1 MGQMKHPIILIG
13 YPGSQR
19 IVPASKYLTS
29 KYLPGFNIT
38 YLNYQGPIGGW
49 ASYIIGFLRYLTD
62 EYVIFSLDDYLIA
75 GPIDMEVYERATS
88 ELGGDVACVK
98 LCESTEQEHA
108 EYPVTTQYCIWN
120 REYLIRLLANNAGSI
135 HCNTPWEFEI
145 NGSRIFD
152 KQVLL
157 RTCIPYFT
165 NSSLSGRWEGVR
177 LDGLNDEDINHIK
190 SHGLI

>member
-1 MGQMKHPIILIG
+1 MLYPEKMKYPVILIG

-19 IVPASKYLTS
+19 IVSASKYLTS

-38 YLNYQGPIGGW
+38 YLNYQGPIQGW
-49 ASYIIGFLRYLTD
+49 ASYMIGFLRYLTD

-75 GPIDMEVYERATS
+75 GLIDIEVYERAVS
-88 ELGGDVACVK
+88 EIGGDVVCVK
-98 LCESTEQEHA
+98 LCESTEQEHV
-108 EYPVTTQYCIWN
+108 EYPVTTQYCIWK
-120 REYLIRLLANNAGSI
+120 REYLIWLLMQT
-135 HCNTPWEFEI
+135 NTPWEFEI
-145 NGSRIFD
+145 NGSRIFN

-177 LDGLNDEDINHIK
+177 LDGLNDDDINHIK
-190 SHGLI
+190 SHELI